1 MLRYSLILLSCFALL
16 SCNSDQ
22 TIDLKDYYY
31 PVDLIGESA
40 RYVYKPVRDTLFEPV
55 VWQYSVSKR
64 DNKVVLKGENLDL
77 QGRPTQ
83 VHEEEI
89 VRSGSLL
96 RALTLINYD
105 STGVAS
111 EINASI
117 EGNNLFPF
125 EVVDSTFI
133 YFYKVVWDQKTD
145 SLQVSLTR
153 NRRYLG
159 KTQYTIDGQTYDCV
173 RFLLREMLTTDR
185 EGMTK
190 SQWVGTELYAKNLGL
205 VYYRKE
211 ISPNYI
217 LEYQL
222 DENPFE
228 TN

>member
-1 MLRYSLILLSCFALL
+1 M
-16 SCNSDQ
+16 
-22 TIDLKDYYY
+22 
-31 PVDLIGESA
+31 
-40 RYVYKPVRDTLFEPV
+40 
-55 VWQYSVSKR
+55 
-64 DNKVVLKGENLDL
+64 
-77 QGRPTQ
+77 
-83 VHEEEI
+83 
-89 VRSGSLL
+89 
-96 RALTLINYD
+96 
-105 STGVAS
+105 
-111 EINASI
+111 
-117 EGNNLFPF
+117 
-125 EVVDSTFI
+125 
-133 YFYKVVWDQKTD
+133 WDQKTD
-145 SLQVSLTR
+145 SLEVSLTR

-159 KTQYTIDGQTYDCV
+159 KTQYTIDGQTYDCA